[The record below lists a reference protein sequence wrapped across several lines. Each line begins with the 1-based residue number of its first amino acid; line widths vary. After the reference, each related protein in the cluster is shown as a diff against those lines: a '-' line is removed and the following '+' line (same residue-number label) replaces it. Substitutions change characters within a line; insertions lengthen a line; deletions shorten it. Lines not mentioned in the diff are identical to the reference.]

1 MGGNERRMTK
11 EEYYKWIE
19 SKDSYPEHSHQWIV
33 RTYTDTS
40 DFNPNE
46 LFYRNF
52 GPFETQAKAR
62 SWIDNYKKQY
72 TKPGFISRVSIEA
85 ICGYDI
91 IWIKKIAKELEND

>member
-1 MGGNERRMTK
+1 MTK